1 MREVLSQAE
10 IDSLLKSL
18 EQGEVEALEVPK
30 EQIKV
35 RKYDFRR
42 PNRFSKNN
50 LRNLSQIHDNFSR
63 QLANFLTA
71 YLRTPVQAK
80 VATVD
85 QVAFED
91 FMVSLPSNTVATVF
105 SMQEPGLALFDAGT
119 DLIVPMIDLVCG
131 GAGDPLRKSRLL
143 TEIELAIYRR
153 VCMHILERYQSVW
166 VDFATLDCSIQS
178 VETNPR
184 LIQSIGLGEMVAIVA
199 LTVTVNRSQ
208 GIMTLCLPF
217 LALES
222 ILNKKGDAISA
233 SDGPSLSQQW
243 SARQQILSG
252 AVLDLTVMLGASE
265 LTVREFL
272 HLNAGDVFT
281 VNTKPGGFVELS
293 VENNKAFLAQPG
305 LVGRQMAVQVVAA
318 LAEGNDGF
326 EQ

>member
-18 EQGEVEALEVPK
+18 EQGEVETLPVLK
-30 EQIKV
+30 EQPKV

-50 LRNLSQIHDNFSR
+50 LRNLSQIHDNFAR

-71 YLRTPVQAK
+71 YLRIPVQAK

-105 SMQEPGLALFDAGT
+105 SLQEAGLALFDAGT
-119 DLIVPMIDLVCG
+119 DLIIPMIDLVCG
-131 GAGDPLRKSRLL
+131 GAGDPLRKARPL

-153 VCMHILERYQSVW
+153 VCMHILERYQTVW
-166 VDFATLDCSIQS
+166 VDFAALECVIQS

-184 LIQSIGLGEMVAIVA
+184 LIQSIGLGEMVAVVA
-199 LTVTVNRSQ
+199 LTVTINRSQ
-208 GIMTLCLPF
+208 GIITICLPF
-217 LALES
+217 RSLES
-222 ILNKKGDAISA
+222 ILNKKGDAVA
-233 SDGPSLSQQW
+233 SGDGPSISQQW
-243 SARQQILSG
+243 TARQQILSG
-252 AVLDLTVMLGASE
+252 AALE
-265 LTVREFL
+265 LTVILGANEITVRDFL
-272 HLNAGDVFT
+272 QLNAGDVFT
-281 VNTKPGGFVELS
+281 VNTKLGGFVELF
-293 VENNKAFLAQPG
+293 VEQNKAFLAQPG
-305 LVGRQMAVQVVAA
+305 VVGRQMAVQVVAA
-318 LAEGNDGF
+318 LAEGNEGF